1 MFVALDRLRL
11 FNFRELFVHLSRTTM
26 SVAVF
31 AVSAAL
37 LVAVFGISGSITESV
52 NRLGADIAGN
62 AALEVS
68 GVTDAGFG
76 QALQTELARVPG
88 VAAAVPMIRADV
100 GSADTR
106 TLLIGIDPASAASLH
121 SDLQRAV
128 SAQTGGGTKLL
139 TVPNG
144 VLVGPGTGRSEG
156 ETFEADET
164 TVTVA
169 AVIDGPAAQGLND
182 GHFIMSTLALAQRIT
197 GRTGTIDSILLV
209 AAPGSDVG
217 VVRSAVDTVVAGRAV
232 VADPNFRA
240 AQAGGVIAV
249 LRSTTLMAAALGL
262 VVAGFLIYNAMSMAI
277 NQRRGV
283 ISTLRAIGGRKQVIV
298 RDLLA
303 EAAVLGAIGGVLG
316 IGIGILM
323 GRWTI
328 GLLPAALVQSL
339 QVRIGYA
346 LPGFTVPLVLT
357 ACVVACVGAAA
368 VAARQVYKV
377 APIEALAPVGVS
389 SADRIHL
396 SLRIVAAVA
405 GVGSI
410 AVSIAAATIDLGL
423 WSIGAVAL
431 FLDGAVFVCFACFD
445 QLVAAT
451 VAVARYF
458 GAPGALAAATIER
471 APRRV
476 WVTVISV
483 LIAVAMTVS
492 ITGSNKNGIDSA
504 VDTFGPAAAVDVW
517 VQPTSNE
524 VFPTG
529 PLLPNGIEQTIAA
542 LPGVAGVVPGQM
554 AYASIKGSKVIVQGL
569 AAGTRHPLFESLSAS
584 ARAGMLA
591 GAGVVVSRDI
601 ARTLGVRAG
610 DDLTIPT
617 PHGFQHVEVL
627 EVFPYFSALT
637 GFVGMSLPQ
646 LREWFDRP
654 GSTLLEVTVQPG
666 ADRAAVQRAIGAAV
680 PTSVHV
686 YSGQQELAGTTASL
700 QQATV
705 LISAITWIVVFVAAV
720 ALVNTLMLSVLE
732 RRRELGVLRAIG
744 SSRRFLLRMV
754 LAEAAAIG
762 VVGGICG
769 LAIGVANQYVNT
781 LAFTHVLGLDIAF
794 GLTPATVVFGL
805 GALLLCLAG
814 AVPPALHAARLN
826 IIDAVDVE

>member
-1 MFVALDRLRL
+1 MFATVDRLRL
-11 FNFRELFVHLSRTTM
+11 FNIRELFVHRSRTAM
-26 SVAVF
+26 SVAVI

-76 QALQTELARVPG
+76 QALQSEVARVSG

-100 GSADTR
+100 GSGDTHV
-106 TLLIGIDPASAASLH
+106 LLIGVDPFSAASLH
-121 SDLQRAV
+121 SELQRAV
-128 SAQTGGGTKLL
+128 FAQTGGGAKLI

-144 VLVGPGTGRSEG
+144 VVVGSGTGRSEG
-156 ETFEADET
+156 QTFAVGDT
-164 TVTVA
+164 DVTVA
-169 AVIDGPAAQGLND
+169 AVVDAAAAKGINN
-182 GHFIMSTLALAQRIT
+182 GHFIMATLGLAQQIT
-197 GRTGTIDSILLV
+197 GRTGAIDSLLV
-209 AAPGSDVG
+209 VAEPGADVG
-217 VVRSAVDTVVAGRAV
+217 RVRSAVDNVVAGRAV
-232 VADPNFRA
+232 VADPSFRA
-240 AQAGGVIAV
+240 VQAGGVIAV
-249 LRSTTLMAAALGL
+249 LKSTTLMAAGLGL

-277 NQRRGV
+277 NQRRNV
-283 ISTLRAIGGRKQVIV
+283 ISMLRAIGGRKQVIV

-303 EAAVLGAIGGVLG
+303 EAAVLGAIGGVIG
-316 IGIGILM
+316 VGIGILM

-328 GLLPAALVQSL
+328 SLLPAALIQSL
-339 QVRIGYA
+339 QIQIGYS
-346 LPGFTVPLVLT
+346 LPRFTVPLVLA
-357 ACVVACVGAAA
+357 ACVVSCVGAAA

-389 SADRIHL
+389 SADRIRP
-396 SLRIVAAVA
+396 SLRIVAAVV

-410 AVSIAAATIDLGL
+410 VVSIAAAAIDLGL

-431 FLDGAVFVCFACFD
+431 FLDGAVFLCFAFFD

-451 VAVARYF
+451 VAVARFF

-471 APRRV
+471 APRRS

-483 LIAVAMTVS
+483 LIAVSMTVS

-504 VDTFGPAAAVDVW
+504 VDAFRPAAAVDVW

-529 PLLPNGIEQTIAA
+529 PLLPHGIEQTIAA
-542 LPGVAGVVPGQM
+542 VSGVAGVVPGQM
-554 AYASIKGSKVIVQGL
+554 AYASINGAKVIVQGL
-569 AAGTRHPLFESLSAS
+569 AAGTRHPLYESLSDR

-591 GAGVVVSRDI
+591 GDGVVLSRDI
-601 ARTLGVRAG
+601 ARTLGVGAG
-610 DDLTIPT
+610 DDLTMPT
-617 PHGFQHVEVL
+617 PHGFQHVQVL

-637 GFVGMSLPQ
+637 GFVGMSLSRLQ
-646 LREWFDRP
+646 QWFDRP
-654 GSTLLEVTVQPG
+654 GSTLLEVTVWPG
-666 ADRAAVQRAIGAAV
+666 ADRAAVQHAIGATV

-686 YSGQQELAGTTASL
+686 YSGAEELAGTTSSL

-732 RRRELGVLRAIG
+732 RRREIGVLRAMG
-744 SSRRFLLRMV
+744 SSRRFTMRMV
-754 LAEAAAIG
+754 LAEAVGIG
-762 VVGGICG
+762 VVGGSCG
-769 LAIGVANQYVNT
+769 LVIGVANQYVNT
-781 LAFTHVLGLDIAF
+781 VAFTHVLGLDIAF

-814 AVPPALHAARLN
+814 AIPPALHAARLN
-826 IIDAVDVE
+826 IIDAVEIE